1 MRWRDWKF
9 QNSNNDLLSHLE
21 ISHKQGISGSGDSS
35 SKPQK
40 FGVDKI
46 NVMSL
51 LPTGSPAVWFFAPTF
66 CPVRIRANQ
75 DGWFKSPS
83 CVFGKP
89 PIAWGDA
96 IRHGWQQ
103 QHQWELEVR
112 WGEVRLNKAAGAFPK
127 GVPHSTEKI
136 FWQLK
141 YRDWTIAQTALYSPK
156 SQENGE
162 FGKYGIMQMENAL
175 CCDQV
180 PINMFHL
187 RPRFWVMWY
196 IINRCCQNFCLLTW
210 KLAEAGGFWK
220 STGSGV

>member
-51 LPTGSPAVWFFAPTF
+51 LPTGSPAVWFFAHTF
-66 CPVRIRANQ
+66 CPVRVRANQ

-83 CVFGKP
+83 CIFGKP

-112 WGEVRLNKAAGAFPK
+112 WGETEQGSRCFSKRSSTQHWENILAVKIQRLDNSSDSPVQSKITREWRIWEIWNHADGKCTVLWSGTHQYVSPAAK
-127 GVPHSTEKI
+127 VLSNVIH
-136 FWQLK
+136 
-141 YRDWTIAQTALYSPK
+141 Y
-156 SQENGE
+156 
-162 FGKYGIMQMENAL
+162 
-175 CCDQV
+175 
-180 PINMFHL
+180 
-187 RPRFWVMWY
+187 
-196 IINRCCQNFCLLTW
+196 
-210 KLAEAGGFWK
+210 
-220 STGSGV
+220 

>member
-1 MRWRDWKF
+1 MWCLCCPQVPQLSGSLPPPSALWGSEQTKMAGLNHHLVFLGSHRLHEGMPFDMGGN
-9 QNSNNDLLSHLE
+9 NS
-21 ISHKQGISGSGDSS
+21 ISGNS
-35 SKPQK
+35 
-40 FGVDKI
+40 
-46 NVMSL
+46 
-51 LPTGSPAVWFFAPTF
+51 
-66 CPVRIRANQ
+66 
-75 DGWFKSPS
+75 
-83 CVFGKP
+83 
-89 PIAWGDA
+89 
-96 IRHGWQQ
+96 
-103 QHQWELEVR
+103 R

-162 FGKYGIMQMENAL
+162 FGKYGIMQVENAL